1 MEEQRDIF
9 PFLKPLEENYRAIRE
24 EVVTVLY
31 NETVNNV
38 AYFKPAASESS
49 YKGEWDV
56 FRLVIAG
63 VKWQPHCDKCPKTVR
78 FLDQVPGLTSA
89 YFSTMAVG
97 THIKPNS
104 SKNTEDYRAHLGL
117 CVPKKAVNADTRF
130 PGGLRH
136 CGMRIN
142 DEFYTWEEGEAFV
155 FDDTKEHELWNYGDR
170 TRIILSFRFN
180 RPAPGRLLEKVG
192 TFYSDK

>member
-1 MEEQRDIF
+1 
-9 PFLKPLEENYRAIRE
+9 
-24 EVVTVLY
+24 
-31 NETVNNV
+31 
-38 AYFKPAASESS
+38 
-49 YKGEWDV
+49 
-56 FRLVIAG
+56 
-63 VKWQPHCDKCPKTVR
+63 
-78 FLDQVPGLTSA
+78 
-89 YFSTMAVG
+89 MAVG

-104 SKNTEDYRAHLGL
+104 SKNAEDYRAHLGL
-117 CVPKKAVNADTRF
+117 CVPKKAANADTRF

-136 CGMRIN
+136 CGMRID

-180 RPAPGRLLEKVG
+180 RPSPGRPLEKVG